1 MLDEKIKIILPCHF
15 GLESVT
21 KREVSDLGFLID
33 SVVDGEVKINAT
45 IRDIPRLN
53 ISLRT
58 CERVLIE
65 IANFKAE
72 TFEDLYQG
80 VLMTPFEKYVKV
92 NSSFYI
98 TKANQ
103 DKNSK
108 LYSSTSIQSITKKAI
123 VDRLMKVYNTDYL
136 PEKDDRYNFR
146 VKFYKNNCSIRL
158 DTTGEGLHKRGYR
171 EVSGLAPIEE
181 TLAASIIMLT
191 PYKKDRILVDP
202 FCGSGTFLIEA
213 AMISNDIKPGI
224 NRTFQSESW
233 KNIFDNQWN
242 VEREKYKEQKSI
254 IQNENIKL
262 FGYDI
267 DEKILKIA
275 KNNAKLAKVD
285 KYIHFEKKSVK
296 DFKSD
301 KKYGFIITNPPYGE
315 RFSDMKMV
323 ESAYYDLNY
332 TYKNLDNW
340 SMFIITSFNK
350 IRNYLGCENKNRKI
364 YNGMIKTYLYY
375 YLGEKPKRDENIYS

>member
-108 LYSSTSIQSITKKAI
+108 LYSSTSIQSITKKAM

-146 VKFYKNNCSIRL
+146 VRFYKNNCSIRL

-213 AMISNDIKPGI
+213 AMIANDIKPGI
-224 NRTFQSESW
+224 NRTFQSECW

-275 KNNAKLAKVD
+275 KNNAKLANVD

-323 ESAYYDLNY
+323 ENAYNDLSY